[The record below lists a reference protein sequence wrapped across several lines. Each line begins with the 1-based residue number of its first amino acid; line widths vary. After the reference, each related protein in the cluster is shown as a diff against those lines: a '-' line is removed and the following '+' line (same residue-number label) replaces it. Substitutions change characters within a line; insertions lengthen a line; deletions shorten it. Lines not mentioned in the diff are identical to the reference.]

1 MLKGIDPILSPDLLK
16 ILMEMGH
23 DEAIVFVDANFT
35 AMSVAAGKPI
45 VRLPGIGLMQ
55 VLRAVSAL
63 MPLEAGVV
71 YPVGFMGV
79 CGEAVGYRSALHRE
93 VVELV
98 TPELSPHQS
107 VESIE
112 RYAFYDRA
120 RKAYAIVI
128 TGELQPYGNVIMR
141 KGVICEKLR
150 A

>member
-55 VLRAVSAL
+55 VLRAVGAL
-63 MPLEAGVV
+63 MPLEAGVA

-79 CGEAVGYRSALHRE
+79 CGEAHRE